1 MRVNLWVGSCVF
13 LSVLG
18 GCGGGG
24 GDAVLVPL
32 QNAGNTSG
40 TNAPANNS
48 GTSGTGGVAETTGAA
63 NTGSGTSGTSAT
75 PSAGGGTS
83 SANTG
88 NTSSGNSDTTGATSS
103 SGTTTPS
110 TGTTDSAPVVITA
123 VTAPQD
129 GATLNGN
136 VFLKIEGTNIQNA
149 ELLPAGGYT
158 PRLGVFVVAPDRR
171 SASLVFNTT
180 TIPNGTL
187 RVRISAF
194 NLPPGAAG
202 ASEVVAMAPRTW
214 RFDNQPPPFGTQ
226 EGRAAR
232 CQMMGF
238 PYTDPSA
245 DLPVV
250 CITGTPTSTPPQQ
263 CSNLGT
269 GYGNPEDLLPVLRNS
284 TPVSKL
290 YCEPGANG
298 GVVNTGCVCLS

>member
-1 MRVNLWVGSCVF
+1 MRFNLWAGSGF
-13 LSVLG
+13 LLFMLG

-24 GDAVLVPL
+24 GDTVLIPL
-32 QNAGNTSG
+32 QSPDNPSG
-40 TNAPANNS
+40 TIGAIS
-48 GTSGTGGVAETTGAA
+48 G
-63 NTGSGTSGTSAT
+63 
-75 PSAGGGTS
+75 
-83 SANTG
+83 
-88 NTSSGNSDTTGATSS
+88 
-103 SGTTTPS
+103 SGTTTTSAS
-110 TGTTDSAPVVITA
+110 TPGSTPVIVTA

-129 GATLNGN
+129 GATLSGN
-136 VFLKIEGTNIQNA
+136 VHLKIEGTNIQNA
-149 ELLPAGGYT
+149 ELLPATGYT
-158 PRLGVFVVAPDRR
+158 PRLGVFVVAPDRQ

-202 ASEVVAMAPRTW
+202 ASELIAMPPRTW
-214 RFDNQPPPFGTQ
+214 RFDNQPAPFGTQ

-250 CITGTPTSTPPQQ
+250 CITGAPTSTPPQQ

-298 GVVNTGCVCLS
+298 GVINTGCVCLS